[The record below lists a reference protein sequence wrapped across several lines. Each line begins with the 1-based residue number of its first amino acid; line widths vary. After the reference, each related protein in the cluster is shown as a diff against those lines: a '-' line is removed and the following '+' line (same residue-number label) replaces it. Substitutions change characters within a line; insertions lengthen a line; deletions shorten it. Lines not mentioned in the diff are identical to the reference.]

1 VRALVFFSSFLL
13 ATGASALP
21 ETLEETGFS
30 EAEATAFTP
39 QYPLWSDGSDKR
51 RWISL
56 PSGAAIDKSN
66 PDAWQFP
73 AGTRA
78 WKEFSRG
85 GKKIETRFIERVAD
99 GSWRYASYVWN
110 EDGTRATLAPAQ
122 GISRSGIPS
131 RADCLACHE
140 GAPVPI
146 LGYSAVQLSTA
157 LPPVL
162 GYLHGNCGHCHND
175 AALPALELSLAQHAT
190 DVKASAAR
198 TYATLI
204 GRASRFRPRGAANP
218 QRVVPGQPAQS
229 VLVTRMKSND
239 PLTRMPPLGVSVVDA
254 GGVALISRWIEHELQ
269 QAHKEAP

>member
-1 VRALVFFSSFLL
+1 MILFAFLSLLLL
-13 ATGASALP
+13 ATAVFALP

-30 EAEATAFTP
+30 EAGATAFTP

-56 PSGAAIDKSN
+56 PPGTAIDKSN

-78 WKEFSRG
+78 WKEFSRDG
-85 GKKIETRFIERVAD
+85 RKIETRFIERLAD

-110 EDGTRATLAPAQ
+110 EEGTRATLAPAH
-122 GISRSGIPS
+122 GIARLGIPS

-146 LGYSAVQLSTA
+146 LGYSAVQLHA
-157 LPPVL
+157 KLPRAL

-175 AALPALELSLAQHAT
+175 SGPLANVELVLAQSENKTRLSLLERSESILR
-190 DVKASAAR
+190 K
-198 TYATLI
+198 
-204 GRASRFRPRGAANP
+204 
-218 QRVVPGQPAQS
+218 
-229 VLVTRMKSND
+229 MKSKN
-239 PLTRMPPLGVSVVDA
+239 PLTRMPPLGVTVPDDE
-254 GGVALISRWIEHELQ
+254 GIALVERFLSRKELS
-269 QAHKEAP
+269 P